1 MHEKSFGKVKTEF
14 LIISEKYK
22 ITKIYLESQ
31 ISNLKFYLLKLTS
44 EYVILSGRCNV
55 PNNKDR
61 TLDNKEQIMNK
72 LDFQI
77 YVEKYKITLE
87 SRILN
92 LKLYLLKLLSEYVI
106 LHILEIEDAM
116 CPTTKIKPLTI
127 KNVL

>member
-1 MHEKSFGKVKTEF
+1 M
-14 LIISEKYK
+14 
-22 ITKIYLESQ
+22 KIYLESQ

-61 TLDNKEQIMNK
+61 TLDDKEQIMNK

-116 CPTTKIKPLTI
+116 CPPTKIKPLTI
-127 KNVL
+127 KNIL

>member
-1 MHEKSFGKVKTEF
+1 MKTEF

-92 LKLYLLKLLSEYVI
+92 LKLYLLKLLSEYAI

-116 CPTTKIKPLTI
+116 CPPAKIEPLTI
-127 KNVL
+127 KNIL

>member
-1 MHEKSFGKVKTEF
+1 MKTEF

-44 EYVILSGRCNV
+44 EYVILSGGCNV
-55 PNNKDR
+55 PNNEDR

-77 YVEKYKITLE
+77 CVEKYKITLE

-116 CPTTKIKPLTI
+116 CPPTKIKPLTI
-127 KNVL
+127 KNIL

>member
-1 MHEKSFGKVKTEF
+1 MKTEF
-14 LIISEKYK
+14 LIIPEKYK

-61 TLDNKEQIMNK
+61 TLDDKEQIMNK

-116 CPTTKIKPLTI
+116 CPPTKIKPLTI
-127 KNVL
+127 KNIL

>member
-1 MHEKSFGKVKTEF
+1 MKTEF

-22 ITKIYLESQ
+22 ITKGYLESQ

-92 LKLYLLKLLSEYVI
+92 PKLYLLKLLSEYVI

-116 CPTTKIKPLTI
+116 CPPTKIKPLTI
-127 KNVL
+127 KNIL

>member
-1 MHEKSFGKVKTEF
+1 MKTEF

-92 LKLYLLKLLSEYVI
+92 PKLYLLKLLSEYVI

-116 CPTTKIKPLTI
+116 CPPTKIKPLTI
-127 KNVL
+127 KNIL

>member
-1 MHEKSFGKVKTEF
+1 M
-14 LIISEKYK
+14 
-22 ITKIYLESQ
+22 
-31 ISNLKFYLLKLTS
+31 
-44 EYVILSGRCNV
+44 

-61 TLDNKEQIMNK
+61 TLDNKEQIINK

-77 YVEKYKITLE
+77 YVEKRKITLE

>member
-1 MHEKSFGKVKTEF
+1 MKTEF

-55 PNNKDR
+55 PNNEDR

-77 YVEKYKITLE
+77 CVEKYKITLE

-116 CPTTKIKPLTI
+116 CPPTKIKPLTI
-127 KNVL
+127 KNIL

>member
-61 TLDNKEQIMNK
+61 TLDNKEQIINK

-77 YVEKYKITLE
+77 YVEKHKITLE